1 VRTYEAL
8 YIVRPDIEDDEV
20 QTVAKRVEELVTNHG
35 GSIVRS
41 EIWGKRKLAYPVKK
55 FIEGNYVLLRFEA
68 DGGFI
73 AELEESFRLNENV
86 IRDLVVYFDD
96 KMLALEAEQARRKQA
111 EVQASAER
119 AEREGRSDDRDRDRD
134 RDRRRRRDDDDDDD

>member
-20 QTVAKRVEELVTNHG
+20 QTVATRVEELVTNHG

-55 FIEGNYVLLRFEA
+55 FIEGSYVLLRFQA
-68 DGGFI
+68 DGEFV
-73 AELEESFRLNENV
+73 AQLEESFRLNENV
-86 IRDLVVYFDD
+86 IRDLVVYFDE
-96 KMLALEAEQARRKQA
+96 KTLALEAEQARRKQA

-119 AEREGRSDDRDRDRD
+119 GERPEDGDRDRD
-134 RDRRRRRDDDDDDD
+134 RDRRRRRDDDDD